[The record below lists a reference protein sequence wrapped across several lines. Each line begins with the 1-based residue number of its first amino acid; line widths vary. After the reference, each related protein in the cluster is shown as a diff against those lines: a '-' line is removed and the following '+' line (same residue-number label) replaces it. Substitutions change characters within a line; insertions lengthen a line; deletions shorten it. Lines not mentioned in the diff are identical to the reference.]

1 MQLINQ
7 NELRSDTGMYKDAF
21 VPTTCAFSF
30 KKGNEADW
38 KEGGACYV
46 K

>member
-7 NELRSDTGMYKDAF
+7 NELRSDEGMYKDAF

-30 KKGNEADW
+30 KKGNEDLW
-38 KEGGACYV
+38 KEGGECYV